1 MPGSRFDRNYLLVA
15 VGVVA
20 IIVHGSLYP
29 YAFAGSSGGAGPLET
44 LLGSWASPP
53 TSFGDFV
60 ANVLLY
66 MPLGFCAVL
75 ALRSHH
81 RLLLATLVGLT
92 LCTAVEV
99 AQFYDQGR
107 VTNMSD
113 VYLNTFGTWFGGI
126 VGILLGSRPDRF
138 RQTLSM
144 ETIPALLLLAMLAYR
159 LFPYVPVIDL
169 HKYWHSLKPVL
180 LHPNLAPWPAF
191 HYFALWLTICWLI
204 GAVVETR
211 RSMLLIASFIILVFI
226 ARMLIVGLSLTAP
239 DLIGAAAA
247 FAMWS
252 VVPARTPASTAIV
265 GTVLCIMVVLVRLEP
280 FDFRAG
286 AGTFGW
292 LPFRSF
298 LSGSLDVAIVSF
310 LEKFFLYGSLIWI
323 GSGAGL
329 RLGLST
335 GVVAAL
341 LFATSLAELHLPGRS
356 AEITDA
362 AMAIFIGG
370 AFMAMTASARASG
383 NHRTGTADLARH
395 NSPPFK
401 KSGGRV
407 PTGIAATIAGSET
420 ERSIHHE

>member
-1 MPGSRFDRNYLLVA
+1 MPGSHFDRNFLLVA

-29 YAFAGSSGGAGPLET
+29 YAFAISSGGAGPLDT
-44 LLGSWASPP
+44 LLGTWATPP

-66 MPLGFCAVL
+66 TPLGFCAVL
-75 ALRSHH
+75 ALRSRH
-81 RLLLATLVGLT
+81 RLLLATMVGLA
-92 LCTAVEV
+92 LCTAVEI
-99 AQFYDQGR
+99 AQFYDRGR

-113 VYLNTFGTWFGGI
+113 VYLNTFGTWFGAI
-126 VGILLGSRPDRF
+126 VGILIGSRPDRL

-144 ETIPALLLLAMLAYR
+144 ETIPALLLLAMVAYR

-180 LHPNLAPWPAF
+180 LHPNLAPWPIF
-191 HYFALWLTICWLI
+191 HYFALWLTICWLV

-211 RSMLLIASFIILVFI
+211 RSTLLIASFIILVFV
-226 ARMLIVGLSLTAP
+226 ARMLIVGLTLTAP
-239 DLIGAAAA
+239 DLIGAMAA

-252 VVPARTPASTAIV
+252 LLPARFPASTAIV
-265 GTVLCIMVVLVRLEP
+265 ATVLCIMVVLVRLEP
-280 FDFRAG
+280 FIFRAG

-323 GSGAGL
+323 GSGGGL
-329 RLGLST
+329 RLGVST

-341 LFATSLAELHLPGRS
+341 LFATSLAEVHLPGRS

-362 AMAIFIGG
+362 AMAIFIGA
-370 AFMAMTASARASG
+370 AFMAMTASARANG
-383 NHRTGTADLARH
+383 NHRTETADVARH
-395 NSPPFK
+395 YSPRFK

-420 ERSIHHE
+420 ESSIHHE

>member
-1 MPGSRFDRNYLLVA
+1 MPRSRFDRNYLLVA

-29 YAFAGSSGGAGPLET
+29 YAFFTGSVDAGPLET

-75 ALRSHH
+75 ALRSRH
-81 RLLLATLVGLT
+81 RLLLATLVGLA
-92 LCTAVEV
+92 LCTAIEI

-126 VGILLGSRPDRF
+126 VGILMGSRSDKL

-169 HKYWHSLKPVL
+169 HKYWHSLKPL
-180 LHPNLAPWPAF
+180 LHPNLAPWPVF

-211 RSMLLIASFIILVFI
+211 RSILLIASFIILVFV

-247 FAMWS
+247 FAIWS
-252 VVPARTPASTAIV
+252 LVPARIPASTAFV

-286 AGTFGW
+286 ARAFGW
-292 LPFRSF
+292 LPFRSY

-323 GSGAGL
+323 GSEAGL
-329 RLGLST
+329 RLSVST

-341 LFATSLAELHLPGRS
+341 LFATSLAEVHLPGRS

-362 AMAIFIGG
+362 AMAIFIGA

-383 NHRTGTADLARH
+383 NHRMETADLAQH